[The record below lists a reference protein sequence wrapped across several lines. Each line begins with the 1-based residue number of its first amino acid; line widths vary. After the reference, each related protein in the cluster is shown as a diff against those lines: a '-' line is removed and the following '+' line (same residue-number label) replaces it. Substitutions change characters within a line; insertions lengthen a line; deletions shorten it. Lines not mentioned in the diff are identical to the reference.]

1 MTAQNR
7 APERRYR
14 MVVAKVGEN
23 KYAVLSL
30 DSTNGKPSQYVVA
43 YNGSRFQCN
52 CPDFLKHIDEPYYA
66 CKHVQAVYEALKVG
80 IEGAVEVEIIKTPRR
95 SNNKQL
101 TDEEKIKQ
109 FIEDLLK
116 MEVNDAWFDDP
127 NVEQT
132 VL

>member
-1 MTAQNR
+1 MTAKVR
-7 APERRYR
+7 FSDSWR

-30 DSTNGKPSQYVVA
+30 NSTNGKPSQYVVA

-80 IEGAVEVEIIKTPRR
+80 IEEAVEVEIVKRPRR
-95 SNNKQL
+95 SNDGNGRQ
-101 TDEEKIKQ
+101 
-109 FIEDLLK
+109 
-116 MEVNDAWFDDP
+116 DDK
-127 NVEQT
+127 E
-132 VL
+132 